1 MTELNKNTS
10 TGNAFGVVYY
20 DGMVPPEFDSVVG
33 LEGIHERYDRFMEE
47 CRREADGKFELHD
60 PRKAKSVYVQHILSQ
75 IHDAPYLR
83 SLKERFVSDG
93 GWPDSSEVLARGAF
107 ESASSSILAAQL
119 IADGKHKFVI
129 AVASGQHHAGR
140 ARGGGFCA
148 INDVAAA
155 VALFEER
162 GLRPIVIDIDIHAG
176 DGTQECLRESGT
188 PTISIHAG
196 SIYPVGPETRDLAMI
211 GKAHI
216 RHWPD
221 NHAYNFVL
229 EDAANDESLRNA
241 LDAVDSIVREYK
253 PDVIIFV
260 GGADGHE
267 GTSNVLYTANASYT
281 YSGFDAA
288 ACRIRDWADEFCDG
302 RVLMTT
308 AGGYQPLDHTPRIW
322 ANMAMRLAG
331 VR

>member
-1 MTELNKNTS
+1 MPENIG
-10 TGNAFGVVYY
+10 GNRNPGTFGIVYY
-20 DGMVPPEFDSVVG
+20 DGMIPPEFDSVVT
-33 LEGIHERYDRFMEE
+33 LEGIHKRYDRLMDL
-47 CRREADGKFELHD
+47 CRREAAGKFVLHD
-60 PRKAKSVYVQHILSQ
+60 PREAKAVYVQHILSQ
-75 IHDAPYLR
+75 THDARYLR

-93 GWPDSSEVLARGAF
+93 GWPGSSEVLAKGAF

-176 DGTQECLRESGT
+176 DGTQECLWGSST

-196 SIYPVGPETRDLAMI
+196 SIYPVDPETRDLAMM
-211 GKAHI
+211 GKTHT
-216 RHWPD
+216 RHWLD

-229 EDAANDESLRNA
+229 EDAADDDSLHNA

-260 GGADGHE
+260 GGADGHV
-267 GTSNVLYTANASYT
+267 GTSDVLDTANASFT
-281 YSGFDAA
+281 YRGFDAA
-288 ACRIRDWADEFCDG
+288 ADRIHAWAEEFGSG

-322 ANMAMRLAG
+322 ANMALILAG